1 MYVGINTAF
10 GQLHID
16 IIHGNGGKAHQP
28 PVGQFAVE
36 RHAASAAC
44 TCSKYGGIGACF
56 HVHDKGVGGTVAV
69 AVGQYDDGFLP
80 AYAFGGRQCDGFRR
94 REGGMPLAG
103 LVADVA
109 ACGLFIDETF
119 RQGLRGGKLSAAVIT
134 DIKNQSCAY
143 GKMREYGAE
152 IATTE
157 AIFKR
162 RTIDIA
168 DVAG

>member
-1 MYVGINTAF
+1 
-10 GQLHID
+10 
-16 IIHGNGGKAHQP
+16 
-28 PVGQFAVE
+28 
-36 RHAASAAC
+36 
-44 TCSKYGGIGACF
+44 
-56 HVHDKGVGGTVAV
+56 
-69 AVGQYDDGFLP
+69 
-80 AYAFGGRQCDGFRR
+80 
-94 REGGMPLAG
+94 MPLAG

-152 IATTE
+152 IATAE

-168 DVAG
+168 DVAGQNFVFDALGVEIVCPEILALNAVTEVNGVSFKPIPIACCIE